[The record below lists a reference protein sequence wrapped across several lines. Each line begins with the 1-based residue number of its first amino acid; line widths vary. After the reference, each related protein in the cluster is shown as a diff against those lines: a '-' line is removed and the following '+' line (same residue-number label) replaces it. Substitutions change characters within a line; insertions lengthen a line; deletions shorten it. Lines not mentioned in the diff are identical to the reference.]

1 MRFKFGLEALD
12 RVAAASI
19 AGIGGLMATVTLGS
33 FTRALGAGMACGPD
47 WPVCNGEILPELDF
61 MVALEYFHRVFAG
74 FSALALIYA
83 VASILRSPVYRGL
96 RAWAIATGTLL
107 LAQIILGMIVVKVHL
122 APAWSALH
130 TTLAI
135 ITVATATGM
144 AVKVVAVNSGK
155 GAVKQ

>member
-1 MRFKFGLEALD
+1 M
-12 RVAAASI
+12 
-19 AGIGGLMATVTLGS
+19 
-33 FTRALGAGMACGPD
+33 
-47 WPVCNGEILPELDF
+47 CNGEILPELDF